1 MPRCT
6 ESAYRVG
13 VEVDLS
19 HLMWQGMNVVAC
31 IRDLGPLVF
40 HAAAKHVMI
49 TPGLATRGA
58 FDTSFG
64 HVPADAPDKSQP
76 TLGPIGADRAS
87 FDG

>member
-1 MPRCT
+1 MAGRGHA
-6 ESAYRVG
+6 SAYRVG
-13 VEVDLS
+13 VEVDPS
-19 HLMWQGMNVVAC
+19 RLMWQGMDVVAC
-31 IRDLGPLVF
+31 IRDLGLWCSTPRPRT
-40 HAAAKHVMI
+40 MI